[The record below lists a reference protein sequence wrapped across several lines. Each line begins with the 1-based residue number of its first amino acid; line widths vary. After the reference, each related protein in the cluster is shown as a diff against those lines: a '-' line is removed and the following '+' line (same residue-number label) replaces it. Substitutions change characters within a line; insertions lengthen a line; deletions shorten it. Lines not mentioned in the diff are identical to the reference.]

1 MGYIGKE
8 LIVDE
13 ITYSVPGMSCDHCK
27 HAVSSELA
35 TVEGVESVDVDLQ
48 TKLVVVH
55 GSNLDDGALRA
66 AIDEAGY
73 EAEAA

>member
-1 MGYIGKE
+1 ME
-8 LIVDE
+8 E

-35 TVEGVESVDVDLQ
+35 TVDGVESVAVDLE

-55 GSNLDDGALRA
+55 GSNLDDAALRA